1 MSTPAR
7 ILGIADRFEGMSAP
21 DRPYRKKKMTLSQV
35 LKIMESMSKDGE
47 IDPDLFEIFKR
58 NKIHLTYG
66 RKYLDESLVDCA

>member
-47 IDPDLFEIFKR
+47 IDP
-58 NKIHLTYG
+58 G
-66 RKYLDESLVDCA
+66 LV